1 MFSATGGPL
10 SDVFEVATIEMG
22 HSEDVQILET
32 GSGFIEAIVNGKNV
46 LFAKEEALR
55 AIARRAVEQK
65 TGARGLRSIMENI
78 MMDTMYRAPSDESI
92 LKCIVTKEAAEGTE
106 EPTLEIAEQRKRSV
120 SKKAGQHSA
129 DESA

>member
-1 MFSATGGPL
+1 VEL
-10 SDVFEVATIEMG
+10 EFE
-22 HSEDVQILET
+22 
-32 GSGFIEAIVNGKNV
+32 
-46 LFAKEEALR
+46 EEALR
-55 AIARRAVEQK
+55 VIAKRAVEQK

-106 EPTLEIAEQRKRSV
+106 EPTLEIAEQRKRST
-120 SKKAGQHSA
+120 SKKAGQHST